1 MNEFAIN
8 PLPVELQALITW
20 QDVTEGQ
27 IIFREGDAAD
37 LLFFLES
44 GQVRLL
50 QYTEAGKTIEHYGVE
65 AGEFFAEIVLFF
77 GDYACT
83 AIASQSS
90 RIAAIPKVHFL
101 TELRQNSE
109 LAIVLMGQ
117 MSRRLHLTK
126 ILLELRSIRSARERV
141 IRYLQIMIS
150 LVGDPQQSR
159 LDLDRPFKSI
169 AGDLGLSPEVLS
181 RTLRQL
187 QEEGVIERVDRSIML
202 HKS

>member
-1 MNEFAIN
+1 MDTFTIN
-8 PLPVELQALITW
+8 QLPVELQALITW

-27 IIFREGDAAD
+27 IIFRDGDAAE

-44 GQVRLL
+44 GQVKLL

-65 AGEFFAEIVLFF
+65 ADEFFAEIVLFLE
-77 GDYACT
+77 DYACS
-83 AIASQSS
+83 AIATQPS

-101 TELRQNSE
+101 TELRQNPQ
-109 LAIVLMGQ
+109 LATVLMSQ
-117 MSRRLHLTK
+117 MAQRLHFTK
-126 ILLELRSIRSARERV
+126 IFLELRSIRSARERV
-141 IRYLQIMIS
+141 IRYLQIMIP

-187 QEEGVIERVDRSIML
+187 QEDGVIERVDRSITL
-202 HKS
+202 LL